1 MKKFLFFLF
10 VLFFSF
16 NIKAQMWC
24 PPGATWHYN
33 KIILGGNGYTRVTCT
48 GTLTVNAKVCQQ
60 LNGFTEYYDPISIPI
75 QVTSFTLIPYYTHFS
90 NNVVFLKDA
99 WSNAFDTL
107 YDFNAIPG
115 SKWLLP
121 DRYSI
126 MFFDFPCSKSR
137 LTVLDT
143 GHKTIQNLNLKWL
156 KVQITLDN
164 TSQNDTIYE
173 RFGFLNNYFLQYDNY
188 TGLDYYVE
196 GGYLR
201 CYSDAQIFNYKK
213 VIAACN
219 DISNPNSINE
229 NSFSSSHLKLYPNP
243 NNGNFYIELDKLCK
257 LKIYN
262 TLGAL
267 VYENAFVEAGKFQI
281 NISNLANGIYQLKAE
296 NSQGCSYSKLIKE

>member
-1 MKKFLFFLF
+1 VKKFLFFLF
-10 VLFFSF
+10 VLFFAF
-16 NIKAQMWC
+16 NVKAQMWC

-33 KIILGGNGYTRVTCT
+33 KIIFGGNGYTRVTYA
-48 GTLTVNAKVCQQ
+48 GTVTVNAKVCQQ
-60 LNGFTEYYDPISIPI
+60 LNGFTEYYDPTSIPS

-121 DRYSI
+121 ERYSN
-126 MFFDFPCSKSR
+126 MFFNFQCNKSR

-143 GHKTIQNLNLKWL
+143 GHKTIQNINLKWL

-164 TSQNDTIYE
+164 SSQNDTIYE
-173 RFGFLNNYFLQYDNY
+173 RFGFLNNYFLQYDNC

-196 GGYLR
+196 GGSLR

-213 VIAACN
+213 VIVACN
-219 DISNPNSINE
+219 DISNPNSLNE
-229 NSFSSSHLKLYPNP
+229 NSLSSSLLKIYPNP
-243 NNGNFYIELDKLCK
+243 SNGNFTVELDKPCK
-257 LKIYN
+257 VSIYN
-262 TLGAL
+262 TLGDL
-267 VYENAFVEAGKFQI
+267 VYDHEFSKAGNFQV
-281 NISNLANGIYQLKAE
+281 NLSDLAKGIYTIKAE
-296 NSQGCSYSKLIKE
+296 NEQGISYYKIIKN